1 MAVSQA
7 RKKANKKWDAA
18 NMQNLSVK
26 IRRTYADEIRAACK
40 EAGTTPA
47 AIMRA
52 ALDSF
57 MESRKAAGTPD
68 PDGIQAG
75 QEEKQ

>member
-1 MAVSQA
+1 MPISEA
-7 RKKANKKWDAA
+7 RKRANKKWDAA

-26 IRRTYADEIRAACK
+26 VRRDYADRIRAAAA

-52 ALDSF
+52 ALDAF
-57 MESRKAAGTPD
+57 MDSREDSKAGE
-68 PDGIQAG
+68 G
-75 QEEKQ
+75 